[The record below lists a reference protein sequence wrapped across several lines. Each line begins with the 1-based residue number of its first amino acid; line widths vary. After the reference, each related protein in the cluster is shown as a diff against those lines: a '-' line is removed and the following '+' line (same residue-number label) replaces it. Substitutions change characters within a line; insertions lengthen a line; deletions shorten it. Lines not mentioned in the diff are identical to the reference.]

1 MKRTKFDWWLAG
13 ICGSRICNG
22 LVFMTYAAVL
32 SVLQQEWDMSA
43 SQAGSIVSGFQLGYA
58 FSLVV
63 FSSIADR
70 ISPRTVYLGS
80 LFGAGICSLSFAFL
94 ARDYLSGLI
103 LYTVVGV
110 AMGGTYTTGVMII
123 ADQYVPASRGMAVGF
138 FIASTSCG
146 YALSLAISG
155 IALPVGGYRLS
166 FFLTCLGPI
175 LGFLLAWIAL
185 RHTVVPEPERR
196 VEQKFA
202 GEVLRNRPAMSLIW
216 GYTFHNWELQ
226 GMWAWTP
233 AFMAACLG
241 VVGVTGVRTAST
253 GAYIAALFHVMGI
266 MASFSM
272 GALSDRL
279 GRVNVMLALATV
291 SMMCSFIIG
300 WTVGFSLFV
309 IIGIGLIYAF
319 SALGDS
325 PVLSA
330 ALTEVVEF
338 SYLGRALGLRSLLG
352 FGGGAIAPLVFGAVL
367 DWSNSLSGGQRE
379 YLTWGWAFS
388 VLGLGGVGAVWVIH
402 RYGRMRITG
411 DRFTS
416 PNGTGC

>member
-58 FSLVV
+58 LSLVL

-185 RHTVVPEPERR
+185 RHTVVPVPERR

-253 GAYIAALFHVMGI
+253 GAYIAALFHAMGI
-266 MASFSM
+266 MASYSM

-279 GRVNVMLALATV
+279 SRVNVMLALATV

-367 DWSNSLSGGQRE
+367 DWSNSPSGGQRE

>member
-1 MKRTKFDWWLAG
+1 
-13 ICGSRICNG
+13 
-22 LVFMTYAAVL
+22 
-32 SVLQQEWDMSA
+32 
-43 SQAGSIVSGFQLGYA
+43 
-58 FSLVV
+58 
-63 FSSIADR
+63 
-70 ISPRTVYLGS
+70 
-80 LFGAGICSLSFAFL
+80 
-94 ARDYLSGLI
+94 
-103 LYTVVGV
+103 
-110 AMGGTYTTGVMII
+110 
-123 ADQYVPASRGMAVGF
+123 
-138 FIASTSCG
+138 
-146 YALSLAISG
+146 
-155 IALPVGGYRLS
+155 
-166 FFLTCLGPI
+166 
-175 LGFLLAWIAL
+175 
-185 RHTVVPEPERR
+185 
-196 VEQKFA
+196 
-202 GEVLRNRPAMSLIW
+202 
-216 GYTFHNWELQ
+216 
-226 GMWAWTP
+226 
-233 AFMAACLG
+233 
-241 VVGVTGVRTAST
+241 
-253 GAYIAALFHVMGI
+253 
-266 MASFSM
+266 
-272 GALSDRL
+272 
-279 GRVNVMLALATV
+279 
-291 SMMCSFIIG
+291 MMCSFIIG